1 MKDEKSAL
9 LVSSSSR
16 AETTSSQY
24 FYIAKVS
31 SFITILIILI
41 IALVINH
48 PTKVENV
55 SESFSNF
62 ANVYGNAIV
71 YRTKNNESNILF
83 VYCVIII

>member
-9 LVSSSSR
+9 LVSSSSM
-16 AETTSSQY
+16 ADSTAQY

-31 SFITILIILI
+31 STITILIILI
-41 IALVINH
+41 IALAINH
-48 PTKVENV
+48 PIKVENV

-71 YRTKNNESNILF
+71 YRTKNNESNMLF
-83 VYCVIII
+83 NHYVIII